1 MIPHPLLA
9 SAALLLG
16 ALCVPAPQTSGHGSS
31 PLPAALPGTHAHPSD
46 PRVSR
51 VSRSYVRPAVTGKSM
66 PSPRLPAQ
74 STPRRPRPGGLHNW
88 RASAKARA
96 VIACESHGNY
106 TDMSHHGGTIYYGAW
121 QANAAFWLTYGGPAR
136 YLADRSRF
144 TAPAALQDAVA
155 YRGWLARGWS
165 PWACA

>member
-1 MIPHPLLA
+1 MIPRPLLA
-9 SAALLLG
+9 SALLLFG
-16 ALCVPAPQTSGHGSS
+16 AACIPPPTSGHGSS
-31 PLPAALPGTHAHPSD
+31 PLPAALPGAHAHPTPRV

-51 VSRSYVRPAVTGKSM
+51 TYVRPVAPTQARPTRASANSRK
-66 PSPRLPAQ
+66 
-74 STPRRPRPGGLHNW
+74 PRPGGLQAW

-106 TDMSHHGGTIYYGAW
+106 TDMSHHAGVIYYGAW

-144 TAPAALQDAVA
+144 TAPAVIQDAVA

-165 PWACA
+165 PWACAR